1 MKNIFLV
8 WFDNDEE
15 YIENHER
22 YILKAFSTKLKAE
35 KFIEKYCKERYTPD
49 VSFEEFNDYKYDFE
63 KKKKY
68 LKYFEKEKSYLR
80 YLESEENK
88 FLYTRDSD
96 KLSIEEIN
104 VY

>member
-1 MKNIFLV
+1 M
-8 WFDNDEE
+8 WFDNDKE
-15 YIENHER
+15 YVEDHER
-22 YILKAFSTKLKAE
+22 YILKAFNTKLKAE
-35 KFIEKYCKERYTPD
+35 KFIQQHCKERYTPD
-49 VSFEEFNDYKYDFE
+49 VSFEEFTNYRY
-63 KKKKY
+63 
-68 LKYFEKEKSYLR
+68 EKEKSYLR